1 MAKLRSSV
9 VLLIVLMIA
18 AACGSSSKKPVS
30 APTTTAA
37 TGAST
42 TTTQP
47 QLTASFRGVT
57 ATTIKIGVA
66 IVDYDCIKQFVDF
79 THGPQQAVEQSFIDD
94 LNRHGGILGRQIV
107 PVYKSYCPVLPSVAL
122 DACQYFT
129 QDAKVFAVLGV
140 FAPTAPD
147 AQLCL
152 SRDHQTILIGHE
164 LQQATITQALPALLL
179 TPDVTD
185 ERRVSVLMSLLKQQG
200 TLTGHKVGILAD
212 QDSQKPVGSVV
223 KPALQSM
230 GIQQGTE
237 GILTISG
244 TDTSAAQTQLDSFIE
259 RWKSENV
266 DVLFLA
272 GLNVTSKQFVE
283 KIRAAMPNVLLL
295 ADGESGTHDAAQ
307 GEVTAHKNPNPY
319 EGIISA
325 NGPPDE
331 DVWTTASVQT
341 CAKIYEAAS
350 GTTVLGPNDVKPGP
364 DGHTVQTYQA
374 VEDFCGE
381 LDMFKQI
388 ATKAGANLTNDTWT
402 AAVNGFG
409 SIHLVG
415 STYASLHQGKYD
427 ASDGFRLVSF
437 DSTIPPQGDWKGLSP
452 ILNAAS

>member
-9 VLLIVLMIA
+9 VLLVVLMVA
-18 AACGSSSKKPVS
+18 GACGSSSKKPVT
-30 APTTTAA
+30 APTTTAPA
-37 TGAST
+37 AAT
-42 TTTQP
+42 TTTQA
-47 QLTASFRGVT
+47 QLTDSFRGVT
-57 ATTIKIGVA
+57 STTIKIGVA

-79 THGPQQAVEQSFIDD
+79 NHGPQQAVEQSFID
-94 LNRHGGILGRQIV
+94 NINHHGGILGRQIV
-107 PVYKSYCPVLPSVAL
+107 PVYKTYCPIQPSVAL
-122 DACQYFT
+122 DACQSLT

-140 FAPTAPD
+140 FAPTSPA

-164 LQQATITQALPALLL
+164 LQQATISQAPPGLLL
-179 TPDVTD
+179 TPDITD
-185 ERRVSVLMSLLKQQG
+185 ERRVNVLMSLLKQQG

-212 QDSQKPVGSVV
+212 QDSQVPVGSVV

-237 GILTISG
+237 GVLTISG

-266 DVLFLA
+266 DTLFLA
-272 GLNVTSKQFVE
+272 GLNVVSKQFVE
-283 KIRAAMPNVLLL
+283 KIRAQMPKVLLL
-295 ADGESGTHDAAQ
+295 ADGESAAHDAAQ
-307 GEVTAHKNPNPY
+307 GEVTGHKNPNPY

-331 DVWTTASVQT
+331 DVWNTASVQN

-350 GTTVLGPNDVKPGP
+350 GQTVLGPNEVKPGP
-364 DGHTVQTYQA
+364 DGHTAQTYQA

-388 ATKAGANLTNDTWT
+388 AVKAGADLTNTTWT

-409 SIHLVG
+409 PIQLVG

-437 DSTIPPQGDWKGLSP
+437 DSTIPPQGEWKGLSS